1 MVAEVSKLAP
11 ATDGYEKVV
20 LEIEKYRDATISV
33 PMLSRL
39 LGVKTTTIN
48 ARFRREGI
56 LPNTIGRTNFIPGE
70 IALSLADMHRH
81 ALKGWPTL
89 HEVSRLT
96 GIKTGTLKA
105 RCEKGKLEGYV
116 DLTKRLRIN
125 PAEVPHLSIDRSTP
139 PVQPAS
145 RSISSMVNRPF
156 SGEPARRV
164 AQPKPAPEFTRAPAS
179 TPFVLPPA
187 PEPRVQIITARD
199 YGLAAR
205 TNGTATA
212 DFSEKKHKEKHKERK
227 RGALDYNPESPFSI
241 SQCSVGKTVK
251 YEKYDGTILKL
262 IPDPFNPAI
271 KVAFP
276 NHDEPLMRE
285 ILLRVAR

>member
-1 MVAEVSKLAP
+1 MVAEVLKLAP

-48 ARFRREGI
+48 ARFRREGVQA
-56 LPNTIGRTNFIPGE
+56 NTIGRTNFIPGE
-70 IALSLADMHRH
+70 IALSLADMHRY

-125 PAEVPHLSIDRSTP
+125 PAEVPHLSLDRPTL
-139 PVQPAS
+139 PVQPAFPNLPG
-145 RSISSMVNRPF
+145 MVKRPF
-156 SGEPARRV
+156 SGQPAPRVSQPNPARQFAR
-164 AQPKPAPEFTRAPAS
+164 PPAS
-179 TPFVLPPA
+179 APFVLPPA
-187 PEPRVQIITARD
+187 PEPRVQIITATD
-199 YGLAAR
+199 YGLPAR
-205 TNGTATA
+205 GNGVASA
-212 DFSEKKHKEKHKERK
+212 DASKITHKERK
-227 RGALDYNPESPFSI
+227 RGALDYNPENPFSI